1 MSEVLE
7 YNIAKIRS
15 LTSIPARYKTKLSAK
30 EHHDLFKCVEE
41 IKNECVRCF
50 GRPPTRNPGVWF
62 EYSYDIPKAR
72 NYNVDP
78 NTDGVLM
85 PWEASVTEDP
95 VTEAGKNKDRYKLS
109 DGVEVMDLICNAG
122 IGVAEGFCRGN
133 IIKYILRA
141 PNSRTPAEDYA
152 KAEHYAR
159 MLKNLE
165 KRNTWRSE
173 EEDDGK
179 H

>member
-1 MSEVLE
+1 MTLLPDEYQSPVGTILVAYVVFVL
-7 YNIAKIRS
+7 
-15 LTSIPARYKTKLSAK
+15 LFVSAG
-30 EHHDLFKCVEE
+30 
-41 IKNECVRCF
+41 I
-50 GRPPTRNPGVWF
+50 
-62 EYSYDIPKAR
+62 
-72 NYNVDP
+72 
-78 NTDGVLM
+78 
-85 PWEASVTEDP
+85 
-95 VTEAGKNKDRYKLS
+95 
-109 DGVEVMDLICNAG
+109 EVMDLICKAG

-165 KRNTWRSE
+165 KRSTWRSE
-173 EEDDGK
+173 EEDEGK